1 MNETPVTK
9 EQAYFYGFMI
19 VVSILIR
26 VLSFQYFIMVTF
38 SIGLKVRTA
47 CSSLIYRKLLSLK
60 KATIQKATLG
70 HVINL
75 LSNDVDKFDRAF
87 CYIHTIWSGTLKV
100 IIASYFLYIWFGYQ
114 GLAGTGILTIFLLLQ
129 CQYNMNI
136 YLKLTSQF

>member
-19 VVSILIR
+19 IVSILIR
-26 VLSFQYFIMVTF
+26 VLSFQHFILATF

-70 HVINL
+70 HVIINL
-75 LSNDVDKFDRAF
+75 LSNDVDKFDKAS
-87 CYIHTIWSGTLKV
+87 CSLHNIWSGILKV
-100 IIASYFLYIWFGYQ
+100 IIASYFLYIWFGNQ
-114 GLAGTGILTIFLLLQ
+114 VLAGTGTFAIFLLLQ
-129 CQYNMNI
+129 CQ
-136 YLKLTSQF
+136 